1 MRVINTVT
9 QKYREKKSIPAGENQ
24 ARHLSLTLKTI
35 LHLDFQRLVKKSPV
49 ELVSKGTEA
58 RKHGMSIC
66 FCVKNPPVS
75 LLQIHFISVQRK
87 EIKRKST
94 KKQTNRNRLQEVKI
108 SFVVLYFF

>member
-58 RKHGMSIC
+58 REH
-66 FCVKNPPVS
+66 
-75 LLQIHFISVQRK
+75 
-87 EIKRKST
+87 EIGRAH
-94 KKQTNRNRLQEVKI
+94 V
-108 SFVVLYFF
+108 